1 MDGECLG
8 ASMAGMEIRIDSVE
22 GLGELKALLR
32 SNGWLEKPLVGWNS
46 KTTNLTVI
54 QLQNIVFIYTYI
66 IYMIYIYA
74 IRILCCL

>member
-1 MDGECLG
+1 
-8 ASMAGMEIRIDSVE
+8 MAGMEIRIDSVE
-22 GLGELKALLR
+22 GLGELTALFWFQWD
-32 SNGWLEKPLVGWNS
+32 GLEKPLVGWNC

-54 QLQNIVFIYTYI
+54 QLQNMVFIYTLYVHN